1 MRVNREKSNYLRNNE
16 IIKLENEVVIFEI
29 VFEMVIHV
37 RRIPKRIPH
46 IPVPILLVTGI
57 WYKTTVLKIVE
68 KKIRITMGS
77 FMKATDSWRLLEL
90 TRTGISQI
98 LKYLKHRSW
107 WWFFI
112 NSNNHTTL
120 VKTLAPL
127 EDKLKIDNILTWL
140 QWTQ

>member
-57 WYKTTVLKIVE
+57 
-68 KKIRITMGS
+68 
-77 FMKATDSWRLLEL
+77 
-90 TRTGISQI
+90 
-98 LKYLKHRSW
+98 
-107 WWFFI
+107 
-112 NSNNHTTL
+112 
-120 VKTLAPL
+120 
-127 EDKLKIDNILTWL
+127 
-140 QWTQ
+140 